1 MSNTLQSVATQSSA
15 ALEYLRT
22 GAFDT
27 QDMRIGIRKDGSL
40 ALYKGMQYLLHPN
53 ETHRALKF
61 LKENKF
67 SESARSTLQ
76 QDSLR
81 LSKAAT
87 RDLIMTLRTHCT
99 SYAAPPLQARKSS
112 TAHRPRSA
120 SAPTLATPKPTTPIA
135 RSRASSVDTS
145 PMPNKVDWG
154 LLPEILAEL
163 ARGPDNAPP
172 LPPKMNREAL
182 CSSVEAAR
190 RAAGVTVPVAAPRR
204 SPGSMPVAIAA
215 TAGRPTPMP
224 RNASLPNV
232 ATAASAPP
240 DVTTAASKPPVPTP
254 RPNIARSAIDTSK
267 LYCASRTCMAFMA
280 TRSVGSIR
288 LTSSAMCARSASNLA
303 DRSAAARI
311 KRDSSESPVSGCPV
325 MTDAEASVREAAG
338 GAMGCISDEGE
349 VAAMGAIDMGGSLDE
364 RAEGRRSE
372 GGRWRGAPRQNFWM
386 MPAAVSRHVLT
397 DADCAL
403 CTKVYSPSTA

>member
-40 ALYKGMQYLLHPN
+40 ALYKGMQYLLHPK

-67 SESARSTLQ
+67 SESAKSTLQ

-81 LSKAAT
+81 LSKPAAQN
-87 RDLIMTLRTHCT
+87 LVMTLRTHRT
-99 SYAAPPLQARKSS
+99 SYAAPPPQARKSS
-112 TAHRPRSA
+112 SAQRPRSA
-120 SAPTLATPKPTTPIA
+120 SAPTLTTPTPTPKTTTPNA

-145 PMPNKVDWG
+145 PMPSKVDWS

-190 RAAGVTVPVAAPRR
+190 RAAGVAVPVAAPRR
-204 SPGSMPVAIAA
+204 SPGSVPVAIAA
-215 TAGRPTPMP
+215 TAGRPTPML

-232 ATAASAPP
+232 ATAAPAPL
-240 DVTTAASKPPVPTP
+240 DVTTAASKPPVPKP
-254 RPNIARSAIDTSK
+254 RPNIARSATFTA
-267 LYCASRTCMAFMA
+267 ASQNAVRAARVARALQTAQPFTFMEQLQQQ
-280 TRSVGSIR
+280 SGVD
-288 LTSSAMCARSASNLA
+288 SNL
-303 DRSAAARI
+303 
-311 KRDSSESPVSGCPV
+311 
-325 MTDAEASVREAAG
+325 
-338 GAMGCISDEGE
+338 
-349 VAAMGAIDMGGSLDE
+349 L
-364 RAEGRRSE
+364 RRMLTN
-372 GGRWRGAPRQNFWM
+372 RG
-386 MPAAVSRHVLT
+386 L
-397 DADCAL
+397 
-403 CTKVYSPSTA
+403 